1 MYISDLGNIKL
12 LKLATMFMG
21 LASIAKVIISLFYLV
36 RCIISGNVILL
47 FYVGEILIW
56 SA

>member
-1 MYISDLGNIKL
+1 
-12 LKLATMFMG
+12 MFMG

-56 SA
+56 SV